1 MRLRRLPVAVGL
13 VAATLLIAPIDGAV
27 ADPQPTVAQARAKL
41 EKLNEQAD
49 KVVDRFNLARERYKK
64 AKKKYEALNSELKTQ
79 ESTVEGL
86 RKQLVGVVR
95 STYQGGDLFG
105 WGGFL
110 AVDDP
115 AAVLGGLASVSQLS
129 AQRARSL
136 DAFDQATKG
145 LRDKRDKAKSAYAEA
160 DKVLDDLR
168 KEKAKAD
175 RLVAEQTKLLRRLG
189 TYNSG
194 NRNSKGITYTGNA
207 SGNARQ
213 VLQFAFAQVGKPYQY
228 GGSGPGSWDC
238 SGLTQAAWRAGGVS
252 LPRTTWEQ
260 WNWGA
265 DRRVSLDALQP
276 GDLVFSNGLGH
287 VGIYAGGGKMVHA
300 PQTGDVVKVVPL
312 SAYGG
317 RLVGAVRP

>member
-1 MRLRRLPVAVGL
+1 MPVAVGL